1 MKCFFSVFTVLLI
14 FISCSGSES
23 DDSSILSENLS
34 SQDFSSNETSSSE
47 ENNQS
52 DASETAT
59 NQSEGNQTE
68 NSVANDSQGNQSENS
83 ESNNESQAN
92 QSENSEQ
99 EEGLGK
105 GGSSS
110 PSKCSNFIGKG
121 PDFEWIKSVEGSQEE
136 AHAHFIFTTNDNGY
150 IQVGETG
157 FLDNNTAKILVAKTN
172 SQGDLIWKK
181 EFGDPGHNLGNS
193 VIEVSDGYIVTGAL
207 NKNST
212 VIKLEKSNGDQKW
225 LKTYDNGGNDA
236 IEHIVETPDGL
247 VAVGY
252 INAVDENNTFYTEG
266 TGYITFID
274 SEGNKTSGK
283 NLDTKM
289 SHGYRVYRINDN
301 LIISGLTPG
310 AEDYALMKTNLSGDQ
325 VWVKTYGGDN
335 MDHCFAMDISN
346 DNSIYLSGH
355 TLSGV
360 QNWDSYTMKI
370 DIDGNKLWEKK
381 RGNPRGFNP
390 LYIHD
395 EVWDLK
401 ATDDGGCIIVAGT
414 GDEYAYE
421 ESCAQSKDLSN
432 VWQVYLI
439 KFSSSGEIQW
449 DKTYAPVS
457 GDDWAGEAIDIT
469 SDGGAVI
476 AVDNSQFGIL
486 KIAPINN

>member
-1 MKCFFSVFTVLLI
+1 MRYFFSALTLTLI

-23 DDSSILSENLS
+23 DDSSILLENHPPQEYLL
-34 SQDFSSNETSSSE
+34 NETSSSE
-47 ENNQS
+47 QNDQS
-52 DASETAT
+52 DTSETET
-59 NQSEGNQTE
+59 NESQSDQSESTENEETQDNQTE
-68 NSVANDSQGNQSENS
+68 NSEQG
-83 ESNNESQAN
+83 
-92 QSENSEQ
+92 
-99 EEGLGK
+99 EGLDK

-207 NKNST
+207 NKNSS
-212 VIKLEKSNGDQKW
+212 VIKLDKSNGDQKW

-310 AEDYALMKTNLSGDQ
+310 AEDYALMKTNLTGDQ

-370 DIDGNKLWEKK
+370 DFDGNKLWEKK

-401 ATDDGGCIIVAGT
+401 ATPDGGCIIVAGT
-414 GDEYAYE
+414 GDEYEYSE
-421 ESCAQSKDLSN
+421 TCEGSDKSDQ
-432 VWQVYLI
+432 WHVYLI
-439 KFSSSGEIQW
+439 KFSADGDIQW
-449 DKTYAPVS
+449 DKTYYPD
-457 GDDWAGEAIDIT
+457 GGDWAGEAIDLT
-469 SDGGAVI
+469 SDGGAIV
-476 AVDNSQFGIL
+476 AVDNSVFGYL
-486 KIAPINN
+486 KIAPF